1 MSQKAITPEMPEG
14 TEEAIDGMRSLM
26 ESLVPPDDVTITDIF
41 GTEYTV
47 TTKISARSQIK
58 IIRELE
64 SFADLDLGVE
74 SVQELSLP
82 TILFKVAG
90 NEDLL
95 EMVGRCMKIAFP
107 LVVSNAESVATEKG
121 IPYEEPSAIDLFS
134 VEEVVSAIVPLFL
147 RVAKKTGSVLTIL
160 STLTS

>member
-1 MSQKAITPEMPEG
+1 MSQKAIMPDMPEG
-14 TEEAIDGMRSLM
+14 AEEAIDGMRTLM

-64 SFADLDLGVE
+64 SCADIDLGV
-74 SVQELSLP
+74 SSIQELSLP
-82 TILFKVAG
+82 ALVFKVAA
-90 NEDLL
+90 NEQLL
-95 EMVGRCMKIAFP
+95 EMVGRCMSIAFP
-107 LVVSNAESVATEKG
+107 LVVSNAEATAKEKG
-121 IPYEEPSAIDLFS
+121 VAYEEPSAIDLFS

-160 STLTS
+160 SALTS